1 MKKQNL
7 NILHLGKF
15 FNKGLSEDDKK
26 RAFEET
32 KNIEGKNQVQLQAI
46 KDEGKKQ
53 YGEIKNISKS
63 NTPKV
68 TDEIRRKNA
77 DVHKILLD
85 INKIDETLDDADLV
99 CTKTCGTKYD
109 FNRFL
114 FPLKFIEKNH
124 NYEITLDE
132 AKNNQTELGILI
144 NKLNNNYNPKI
155 QKKVKEKN
163 NVLKS
168 ARKVLQENCLLVF
181 LKKQFFGIKVMYLKQ
196 KKKNPKKN

>member
-1 MKKQNL
+1 M
-7 NILHLGKF
+7 
-15 FNKGLSEDDKK
+15 
-26 RAFEET
+26 
-32 KNIEGKNQVQLQAI
+32 
-46 KDEGKKQ
+46 
-53 YGEIKNISKS
+53 
-63 NTPKV
+63 
-68 TDEIRRKNA
+68 
-77 DVHKILLD
+77 
-85 INKIDETLDDADLV
+85 
-99 CTKTCGTKYD
+99 
-109 FNRFL
+109 

-181 LKKQFFGIKVMYLKQ
+181 LKKQFFGIKVMYLKKRRRIRRRIRRKGQ
-196 KKKNPKKN
+196 KIYQVY